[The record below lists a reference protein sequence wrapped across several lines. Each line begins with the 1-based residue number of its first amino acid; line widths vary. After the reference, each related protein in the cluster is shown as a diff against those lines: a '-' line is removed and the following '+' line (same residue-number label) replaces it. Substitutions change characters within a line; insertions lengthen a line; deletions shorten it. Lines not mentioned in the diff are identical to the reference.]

1 MLEAIDRILRII
13 GFEKDDYIA
22 IPLSKFARL
31 EEFRRSDME
40 RSGEQDVGTILPR
53 KYASDL
59 PLRCPSCMG

>member
-22 IPLSKFARL
+22 IPLSEFGRL
-31 EEFRRSDME
+31 EEFRRSNME
-40 RSGEQDVGTILPR
+40 RSVEQDVGTILPR

-59 PLRCPSCMG
+59 PLRCPSCMR

>member
-22 IPLSKFARL
+22 IPLS
-31 EEFRRSDME
+31 EFGRSDME

-53 KYASDL
+53 KYSSDL
-59 PLRCPSCMG
+59 PLRCPSCMR